1 MITVNKIKFNAS
13 IIGPEYLTTQK
24 NIYIKPED
32 VRVITGEDEYVDLI
46 LKDGM
51 VIQFC
56 FEDDEYTGG
65 LIELFFYNNEFR
77 RIDF

>member
-46 LKDGM
+46 LKM
-51 VIQFC
+51 V
-56 FEDDEYTGG
+56 
-65 LIELFFYNNEFR
+65 
-77 RIDF
+77 